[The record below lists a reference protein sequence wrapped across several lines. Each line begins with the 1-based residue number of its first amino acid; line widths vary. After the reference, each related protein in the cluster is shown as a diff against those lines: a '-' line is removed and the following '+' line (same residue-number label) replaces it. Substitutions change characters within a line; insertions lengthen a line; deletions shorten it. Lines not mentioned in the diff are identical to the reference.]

1 MDPMTT
7 RDLPRPTSVGRE
19 AVRRF
24 GVEEELLLVDAT
36 TLDPVPMAERVLKLA
51 RQRTPSGHELTR
63 ELKQEQIEV
72 VSPPQTTIAGQLTA
86 IRAGRALA
94 EKFAAEA
101 GCRAVALPAAPGPL
115 NPHLMSTPRFRQI
128 RDSFGITAAEQ
139 LTCGFHVHVEIC
151 SREEGIAA
159 LDRVRGWLP
168 VILALSANSP
178 FWRGMDTGYASY
190 RYQLWN
196 RWPTSGP
203 TEIFGSVA
211 TYDRLSESLLATG
224 VPLDRGMLYY
234 DARLSES
241 HPTLEVR
248 VGDVCLAAE
257 HAAAIAAL
265 IRALVETS
273 VRAWRQGVPPDPVLG
288 TLIRTWA
295 WQASRDG
302 VEKSLIHPV
311 TERQAPAAEVL
322 DSLLEYIGPVL
333 AEYGEEEIVT
343 STIRQILRSGS
354 GARRQRTAY
363 ARSQDI
369 HDVVADAWE
378 ATHHRE

>member
-1 MDPMTT
+1 M
-7 RDLPRPTSVGRE
+7 
-19 AVRRF
+19 RRF
-24 GVEEELLLVDAT
+24 GVEEELLLIDAT
-36 TLDPVPMAERVLKLA
+36 SLEPVPRAEQVLKLA

-63 ELKQEQIEV
+63 ELKQEQIEA
-72 VSPPQTTIAGQLTA
+72 VSPPQTTLTEQLAA

-94 EKFAAEA
+94 EEAAAQA
-101 GCRAVALPAAPGPL
+101 GCRVVALPTAPGPL
-115 NPHLMSTPRFRQI
+115 NPQLVSTPRFRQI
-128 RDSFGITAAEQ
+128 RDSFGVTAAEQ
-139 LTCGFHVHVEIC
+139 LTCGFHVHVEIS

-159 LDRVRGWLP
+159 LDRIRGWLP

-178 FWRGMDTGYASY
+178 FWRGADTGYASY
-190 RYQLWN
+190 RHQLWN

-211 TYDRLSESLLATG
+211 AYDRLSDSLLATE

-248 VGDVCLAAE
+248 VADVCLDAG

-273 VRAWRQGVPPDPVLG
+273 VRAWREGVPPEPIPA

-302 VEKSLIHPV
+302 VEKHLIHPV
-311 TERQAPAAEVL
+311 TGRHAPAAEVL
-322 DSLLEYIGPVL
+322 DSLLEHVRPVL
-333 AEYGEEEIVT
+333 VEFGEAEAVT
-343 STIRQILRSGS
+343 ATIGRILRHGT
-354 GARRQRTAY
+354 GARLQRAAY
-363 ARSQDI
+363 ARGQDI
-369 HDVVADAWE
+369 HDVIADAWA
-378 ATHHRE
+378 ATHRQT